1 MSCTA
6 RTWHCGRRRTE
17 QRRRLRSRPVGAVE
31 DAFEAPT
38 RAPQRIDDLPRPVE
52 VFALAC
58 QRPLGRWTGREVAQI
73 ADLFREL
80 HQFGGRRQARRVLDL
95 KPLPGF
101 FVQPL
106 VVRHFGDYR
115 GNRFSKGPCQ
125 LRTRGPGVLDRVVK
139 QGRCDNPRI
148 CDTALVPQNVG
159 EGERVIDVWSRFL
172 VLAPLVAVFHG
183 RELCRTQDEPRVIC
197 RSHFPMQN
205 PAKIRPSRSS
215 LVNSPVIS
223 LKACCAPRSSSAA
236 SSPARCSVSWR
247 AASSV
252 CSRARARASRC
263 RRRALIA
270 PPSTVWYP
278 MHCFRCARRSCSPW
292 PVRADNVM

>member
-6 RTWHCGRRRTE
+6 RSWRCGRRRTE
-17 QRRRLRSRPVGAVE
+17 RRRRLRSRPPGAIE
-31 DAFEAPT
+31 EALEAPILASQT
-38 RAPQRIDDLPRPVE
+38 IDDLLRPVE
-52 VFALAC
+52 IFALAR
-58 QRPLGRWTGREVAQI
+58 QRPVRWWTCSEVAQI
-73 ADLFREL
+73 ADLVREL
-80 HQFGGRRQARRVLDL
+80 HQSGGRRQVGRVLDL
-95 KPLPGF
+95 KHLPGF

-106 VVRHFGDYR
+106 VVRHFGDDR

-125 LRTRGPGVLDRVVK
+125 LRTSGPGVLDRVVK
-139 QGRCDNPRI
+139 QGRRDDPRVR
-148 CDTALVPQNVG
+148 DTTLVPQNGG
-159 EGERVIDVWSRFL
+159 EGERVIDIGGRFL

-183 RELCRTQDEPRVIC
+183 RELCRTQDQPGVIC

-205 PAKIRPSRSS
+205 PANIRPSRSS

-223 LKACCAPRSSSAA
+223 LKACCAARSSSAA

>member
-6 RTWHCGRRRTE
+6 RTWRCGRRRTE

-31 DAFEAPT
+31 DAFEAPI
-38 RAPQRIDDLPRPVE
+38 RASQSIDDLPRPVE
-52 VFALAC
+52 IFALAR
-58 QRPLGRWTGREVAQI
+58 QRPLGRWTCSEVAQI
-73 ADLFREL
+73 ADLVREL
-80 HQFGGRRQARRVLDL
+80 HQFGGCRQVRRVLDL

-106 VVRHFGDYR
+106 VVRHFGDDR

-125 LRTRGPGVLDRVVK
+125 LRRCGPGVLDSVVK
-139 QGRCDNPRI
+139 QGRRDNPRI

-159 EGERVIDVWSRFL
+159 EAEWVIDIGGRFF
-172 VLAPLVAVFHG
+172 VLAPLVAVFHS
-183 RELCRTQDEPRVIC
+183 RELCRTQDEPCVIC

-205 PAKIRPSRSS
+205 PAKIRASRSS
-215 LVNSPVIS
+215 LVTSPVIS
-223 LKACCAPRSSSAA
+223 FKACCAARSSSAA

-270 PPSTVWYP
+270 PPSTVWYTL
-278 MHCFRCARRSCSPW
+278 HCFRCARRSCSPW